1 MTDEATAAGRPR
13 PRRLFVLIAVLALAL
28 TVTAVVVVTD
38 RRSQDEAA
46 LTTPPPAAPAAD
58 ARRPNIILVTTDDM
72 SLSDLQ
78 WMPNTRRLIGEV
90 GARVDPFLSNHPL
103 CCPARA
109 QILTGQQAQNSGVF
123 DNSGRYGGF
132 PRLKQPNN
140 HIGAWLKDAGYQ
152 TAFIGKFLNLWE
164 RRPVQQKGWSIFNP
178 SSEGVYSAYDITMWN
193 DGNPRRYADVHT
205 GDLMGQLTVETIEQ
219 FAADGAPFFIWTS
232 QLPPHGMRV
241 DGKWTFPV
249 PAERHRDAFPDALP
263 PSWGEPVF
271 FEEDVSDKPAWV
283 RQARRPTPEKMIG
296 LNRTRI
302 QSLLS
307 VDDQIKSMLQTLR
320 DTGQLANTYVFFT
333 SDNGFAVGEHGL
345 TTKNHPYE
353 TSLQVP
359 LLVRGPGIEPGS
371 RCPGQFGMADL
382 APTFLDI
389 ADADAGRPQDG
400 RSMLPALFDGA
411 PGYSHYPIQASG
423 WSYEPGL
430 KWWWRGVRSEQFT
443 YVRYHDQFE
452 ELYDLEQ
459 DPTQLQNVA
468 TDPRYADVLAE
479 YSERL
484 DGLTDCAA
492 ATCWDGGSNDATALA
507 AEGR

>member
-13 PRRLFVLIAVLALAL
+13 PRRLFVLIVVLALAL

-193 DGNPRRYADVHT
+193 DGDPRRYEDVHT

-219 FAADGAPFFIWTS
+219 FAADERTVLHLDLTASAARHARGRQVGIPGARRAAS
-232 QLPPHGMRV
+232 RRLPGRAAAGV
-241 DGKWTFPV
+241 GRAGV
-249 PAERHRDAFPDALP
+249 LRRGRE
-263 PSWGEPVF
+263 
-271 FEEDVSDKPAWV
+271 
-283 RQARRPTPEKMIG
+283 RQAG
-296 LNRTRI
+296 
-302 QSLLS
+302 
-307 VDDQIKSMLQTLR
+307 VGAA
-320 DTGQLANTYVFFT
+320 GQA
-333 SDNGFAVGEHGL
+333 
-345 TTKNHPYE
+345 
-353 TSLQVP
+353 
-359 LLVRGPGIEPGS
+359 
-371 RCPGQFGMADL
+371 
-382 APTFLDI
+382 
-389 ADADAGRPQDG
+389 ADAGEDDRPQPHSHPVAAVG
-400 RSMLPALFDGA
+400 RRPDQVHAARLSATPASWTT
-411 PGYSHYPIQASG
+411 PTSSSPPTTASR
-423 WSYEPGL
+423 WVST
-430 KWWWRGVRSEQFT
+430 V
-443 YVRYHDQFE
+443 
-452 ELYDLEQ
+452 
-459 DPTQLQNVA
+459 
-468 TDPRYADVLAE
+468 
-479 YSERL
+479 
-484 DGLTDCAA
+484 
-492 ATCWDGGSNDATALA
+492 
-507 AEGR
+507 